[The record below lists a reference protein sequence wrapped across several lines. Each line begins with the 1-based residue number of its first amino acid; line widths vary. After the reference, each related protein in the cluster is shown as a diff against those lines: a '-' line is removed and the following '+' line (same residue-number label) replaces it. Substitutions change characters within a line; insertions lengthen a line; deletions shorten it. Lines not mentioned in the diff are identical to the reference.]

1 MTSAFHGL
9 LKRLVK
15 AALSIAIAI
24 CVMLA
29 PFGSIVEASG
39 ALMSGDYIT
48 DTVSVIHD
56 LQETIAMPSDSEG
69 LSDSEDQAVQLITA
83 YISRYRNRSQVNKS
97 LSYTTMQTALNAMA
111 GHYKTFPNRPLPDQ
125 LKERLE
131 NELMKAAM
139 LATKE
144 S

>member
-1 MTSAFHGL
+1 
-9 LKRLVK
+9 
-15 AALSIAIAI
+15 
-24 CVMLA
+24 MLA

-39 ALMSGDYIT
+39 TLMSGDYIN

-56 LQETIAMPSDSEG
+56 LKETIALPPEAEG
-69 LSDSEDQAVQLITA
+69 RPDSEDQAVQLITA
-83 YISRYRNRSQVNKS
+83 YISRYRNRSNVNKS

-111 GHYKTFPNRPLPDQ
+111 GHYKTFSNRPLPEQ

-131 NELMKAAM
+131 TQLEKAAD
-139 LATKE
+139 LATSE

>member
-1 MTSAFHGL
+1 MTSALHGL

-83 YISRYRNRSQVNKS
+83 YISRYRNRSQVNQS
-97 LSYTTMQTALNAMA
+97 LSYTTRQTALNAMA
-111 GHYKTFPNRPLPDQ
+111 GHYKTFKNRPLPDQ
-125 LKERLE
+125 LKNRLKE
-131 NELMKAAM
+131 QLTKAEG